1 LVFYWVLGNGA
12 KNGAKNRFIG
22 LLLKYPAFY
31 GPFCFTNRPVAAQ
44 HVMFCSTAFNHLDA
58 DGAMKHMGVWDYSR
72 PSTTYFFVSPG
83 SELVENGRF

>member
-12 KNGAKNRFIG
+12 KNGAKNRFVV

-44 HVMFCSTAFNHLDA
+44 NAMFCSTAFNHFVA
-58 DGAMKHMGVWDYSR
+58 NGAMKDTDV
-72 PSTTYFFVSPG
+72 
-83 SELVENGRF
+83 